1 MNRNNSGIIG
11 KYFSG
16 IKGARSRSQANRKI
30 DKKKKFDMK
39 KAGIFTRKSDRG
51 NLLKVIID

>member
-1 MNRNNSGIIG
+1 MRRSSNRSNSGIIG

-16 IKGARSRSQANRKI
+16 IGGGRSRSRKKKME
-30 DKKKKFDMK
+30 DKKKINDIK

-51 NLLKVIID
+51 K